1 MKRGDIN
8 FPLKNYLKKLKGA
21 DFKMKHKKLFIP
33 GPVEVDSDVLN
44 AMGTP
49 MIGHRT
55 SEYSDLQKG
64 VTEKLQK
71 LMYTSNDIIISTSS
85 GTGLLEMAIRN
96 CTAKRAIVFSVGAF
110 GNRWHQIAVGN
121 GVPADKHEVEWGTP
135 ILPEMVDEYL
145 STGKYDLATI
155 THNETSTGLMNNLE
169 ELSPVFKKYP
179 DVVWCVDTVS
189 SLGGAKVEVDKLG
202 IDICVSSSQKAL
214 GLPPGLSV
222 ASVSEKAA
230 ERAKKVENR
239 GYYFDM
245 LLLLKYIRE
254 RNFQYPSTP
263 SISHIFALDFQLDR
277 ILKEGLDNRFERHRK
292 MAEFVRSWAKEYFDL
307 FPKAEYASQ
316 TVTCVKNTRGISVKE
331 LNAELGKRGFMIS
344 NGYGSLKEKT
354 FRIAHMAEMQIED
367 LKELIDNINDIL
379 RLA

>member
-1 MKRGDIN
+1 
-8 FPLKNYLKKLKGA
+8 
-21 DFKMKHKKLFIP
+21 MKHKKLFIP
-33 GPVEVDSDVLN
+33 GPVEVDEAVLE

-49 MIGHRT
+49 MIGHR
-55 SEYSDLQKG
+55 SAEYSELQRG
-64 VTEKLQK
+64 VTENLQK

-96 CTAKRAIVFSVGAF
+96 CTVKRAIVFSVGAF
-110 GNRWHQIAVGN
+110 GNRWFQIAEAN
-121 GVPADKHEVEWGTP
+121 GVPADKHEVEWGNPTTP
-135 ILPEMVDEYL
+135 EVVDRYL
-145 STGKYDLATI
+145 STGKYDLATV

-169 ELSPVFKKYP
+169 ELSEVFKRYP

-189 SLGGAKVEVDKLG
+189 SLGGVKIEVDKLG
-202 IDICVSSSQKAL
+202 IDICITSSQKAL
-214 GLPPGLSV
+214 GLPPGLSI
-222 ASVSEKAA
+222 ASVSDKAV
-230 ERAKKVENR
+230 ERAREVENR

-263 SISHIFALDFQLDR
+263 SVSHMFALDFQLKR
-277 ILKEGLDNRFERHRK
+277 IMKEGLDRRFERHRE
-292 MAEFVRSWAKEYFDL
+292 MAEFVRGWAKEYFAL
-307 FPKAEYASQ
+307 FPKEEYASQ

-354 FRIAHMAEMQIED
+354 FRIAHMAEMQKSDLEELLENIE
-367 LKELIDNINDIL
+367 DIL
-379 RLA
+379 RLH